1 MILPRNLYATA
12 PPEPRTRQS
21 NNPTL
26 LFSWWCTGFAFTII
40 CIRLFGRMVRNNRL
54 FREDKIMLLSLIPLL
69 ARMGLVHVIL
79 IWGTNNVDVSK
90 GMTEQVM
97 HHRMVGAK
105 LVLASR
111 ICYAMLYVC
120 FTASG
125 CNDSDADLSPCSIW
139 MAKFTISEFL
149 KRLTS
154 SFWRP
159 QYELVLRGI
168 RFFLAATFVA
178 VVIATLAEC
187 QPFHHYW
194 QVIPDPG
201 PQCRLGYA
209 QLITMGVADIIT
221 DLLLVFFPIPIV
233 VRATAFNVK
242 RKISLVLLFSL
253 SLILVALTGYR
264 VISVINHR
272 GRQQYRSVF
281 ASGEILAAAAVS
293 NAIVIGSYLRDRG
306 VKKQKF
312 RYNSTT
318 DSTDR
323 PSTRRQN
330 IGLHT
335 NESDQD
341 LFRDMCYRTPALEGR
356 AEPRAPPVA
365 ISPSARE
372 SEVSKEQDSYF
383 PDSTTD
389 SEESDL
395 KNPVDIPLSP
405 MSSHTRQSYPPKK
418 RNVSFS
424 DVGGLLGDASSRSS
438 TIAPSPTTTHI
449 QDWAPTPSSPRRGSR
464 QILSDLGGL
473 LSPILSSHRQPSQE
487 NMHEH
492 SMTSALHAD
501 PVIEG
506 IELTTQRSRPRPDS
520 EQTLNDVGGLL
531 DDHLHPISS
540 MDKPPP

>member
-1 MILPRNLYATA
+1 MILPRSLYSSA
-12 PPEPRTRQS
+12 PPESRTRLS

-26 LFSWWCTGFAFTII
+26 LFSWWCTGVAFTII
-40 CIRLFGRMVRNNRL
+40 CVRLFGRMLRNNQL
-54 FREDKIMLLSLIPLL
+54 FREDKIMLLSLIPLF

-79 IWGTNNVDVSK
+79 IWGTNNVDVSE
-90 GMTEQVM
+90 GMTDEIL
-97 HHRMVGAK
+97 HHRMIGAK

-111 ICYAMLYVC
+111 ICYAM
-120 FTASG
+120 F
-125 CNDSDADLSPCSIW
+125 IW
-139 MAKFTISEFL
+139 TAKFTISEFL

-159 QYELVLRGI
+159 QYEVVLRGI
-168 RFFLAATFVA
+168 RIFLAVTFIA
-178 VVIATLAEC
+178 VIIATLAEC
-187 QPFHHYW
+187 RPFDHYW

-233 VRATAFNVK
+233 VRARAFNIK

-253 SLILVALTGYR
+253 SLILVALTAFR
-264 VISVINHR
+264 VISVIEHR
-272 GRQQYRSVF
+272 GRQQYRSVW

-306 VKKQKF
+306 VKKPKF
-312 RYNSTT
+312 RYNSAT

-323 PSTRRQN
+323 PTTRRQTT
-330 IGLHT
+330 IALHN

-341 LFRDMCYRTPALEGR
+341 LFRDMCYRTPGLEEQF
-356 AEPRAPPVA
+356 EPRPPPKA
-365 ISPSARE
+365 ISPSRSE
-372 SEVSKEQDSYF
+372 SEVSGEKFGYF
-383 PDSTTD
+383 PESTSS

-395 KNPVDIPLSP
+395 TNPIDLPLSP
-405 MSSHTRQSYPPKK
+405 KTSHRDMRHCYPPKR

-424 DVGGLLGDASSRSS
+424 DVGGLLEDASSRSS
-438 TIAPSPTTTHI
+438 TIVPSPTTTHI
-449 QDWAPTPSSPRRGSR
+449 QDWASTPSSPRRGSR

-473 LSPILSSHRQPSQE
+473 LSPILSSHRQPWQAH
-487 NMHEH
+487 MHQH
-492 SMTSALHAD
+492 SMTSVLHEN

-506 IELTTQRSRPRPDS
+506 IELTTPRSRPRPDS
-520 EQTLNDVGGLL
+520 DQTLHDVGGLL
-531 DDHLHPISS
+531 DEPERSQQVQPMSS
-540 MDKPPP
+540 LDKPPP

>member
-1 MILPRNLYATA
+1 MILPRSLFATA

-40 CIRLFGRMVRNNRL
+40 CVRLFGRMVRNNHL

-79 IWGTNNVDVSK
+79 IWGTNNVDVSRD
-90 GMTEQVM
+90 MTDKQI
-97 HHRMVGAK
+97 HHRMVGAR

-111 ICYAMLYVC
+111 ICYAM
-120 FTASG
+120 F
-125 CNDSDADLSPCSIW
+125 IW

-159 QYELVLRGI
+159 QYEILLRGI
-168 RFFLAATFVA
+168 RIFLAVTFIA

-209 QLITMGVADIIT
+209 QLFTMGVSDIIT
-221 DLLLVFFPIPIV
+221 DLLLIFFPIPIV
-233 VRATAFNVK
+233 VRAKAFTIR

-253 SLILVALTGYR
+253 SLILVALTAYR
-264 VISVINHR
+264 VKSVIEHR
-272 GRQQYRSVF
+272 GRQQYRSVS
-281 ASGEILAAAAVS
+281 ASGEILAAAAVA

-312 RYNSTT
+312 KYNNSVS
-318 DSTDR
+318 DSTER
-323 PSTRRQN
+323 PTTRRPTVAF
-330 IGLHT
+330 HS
-335 NESDQD
+335 NESDED
-341 LFRDMCYRTPALEGR
+341 LFKDMCYRTPALEER
-356 AEPRAPPVA
+356 PEPRAPPMVA
-365 ISPSARE
+365 SPCR
-372 SEVSKEQDSYF
+372 
-383 PDSTTD
+383 TD
-389 SEESDL
+389 SELSKEKDDYFQESTMDSDESDV
-395 KNPVDIPLSP
+395 KKSVDIPLSP
-405 MSSHTRQSYPPKK
+405 MTSHTRHCSPSKK

-424 DVGGLLGDASSRSS
+424 DVGGLLEDASSGSS
-438 TIAPSPTTTHI
+438 TIAPSPTTIHV
-449 QDWAPTPSSPRRGSR
+449 QDWAPTPSVPRRGSR

-473 LSPILSSHRQPSQE
+473 LSPILSSHRQPSYE
-487 NMHEH
+487 NMRER
-492 SMTSALHAD
+492 SMMSALYAT

-506 IELTTQRSRPRPDS
+506 TEPTTPSQRPRPRPESD
-520 EQTLNDVGGLL
+520 QTLHDVGGLL
-531 DDHLHPISS
+531 DDHLHPVSS
-540 MDKPPP
+540 IEKPPL

>member
-1 MILPRNLYATA
+1 MILPRNLLATA

-40 CIRLFGRMVRNNRL
+40 CVRLFGRMVRNNRL

-79 IWGTNNVDVSK
+79 IWGTNNVDLSK
-90 GMTEQVM
+90 GMTDEVI
-97 HHRMVGAK
+97 HYRMVGAK

-111 ICYAMLYVC
+111 ICYAM
-120 FTASG
+120 F
-125 CNDSDADLSPCSIW
+125 IW

-159 QYELVLRGI
+159 QYEVILRGI
-168 RFFLAATFVA
+168 RIFLAATFIA
-178 VVIATLAEC
+178 VVVATLAEC
-187 QPFHHYW
+187 RPFDHYW

-209 QLITMGVADIIT
+209 QLITMGVADVIT

-233 VRATAFNVK
+233 VRAKAFNIK

-253 SLILVALTGYR
+253 SLILVALTAYR
-264 VISVINHR
+264 VKSVIDHR

-281 ASGEILAAAAVS
+281 ASGEILAAAAVA

-306 VKKQKF
+306 VKKPKF
-312 RYNSTT
+312 KYNSATE
-318 DSTDR
+318 STER
-323 PSTRRQN
+323 PTTRRQT
-330 IGLHT
+330 IALQS

-341 LFRDMCYRTPALEGR
+341 LFRDMCYRTPALEGQL
-356 AEPRAPPVA
+356 EPRAPPMA
-365 ISPSARE
+365 ISPCRRE
-372 SEVSKEQDSYF
+372 SEASKEKDSF
-383 PDSTTD
+383 FHESTTD

-395 KNPVDIPLSP
+395 KNHVDVPTSP
-405 MSSHTRQSYPPKK
+405 MTSHTRHSYPTKK
-418 RNVSFS
+418 RTVSFS
-424 DVGGLLGDASSRSS
+424 DVGGLLEDASSRSS
-438 TIAPSPTTTHI
+438 TIVPSPTTTHI

-464 QILSDLGGL
+464 QILSELGGL
-473 LSPILSSHRQPSQE
+473 LSPILSSYRQPSQE
-487 NMHEH
+487 HMRQH
-492 SMTSALHAD
+492 SMTSALHAN

-506 IELTTQRSRPRPDS
+506 IELTPSSPRPKPRPDS
-520 EQTLNDVGGLL
+520 GQTLNDVGGLL
-531 DDHLHPISS
+531 DSPDQLHTISS
-540 MDKPPP
+540 LDKPPP